1 MENTSPFKLEVAIEA
16 YLQQLQEKGNY
27 TSEDIL
33 ELKSHLTDNVRELK
47 KIDLDDDEAFI
58 IAKKRLGK
66 EEVLGTEFN
75 KVNGNRFLNR
85 ELFILILSISTYLLF
100 HFSYLL
106 VTGTI
111 RQYAIFVNKNMEV
124 WGIVNYLFN
133 ILFTIGILYLIF
145 NCKKY
150 IRIVE
155 RLFIKSPVNFS
166 LIFIALI
173 LFVWVFHL
181 DMGRKLFDTSFLSS
195 EEITNRY
202 EIFILDHT
210 LGTFINGGLLF
221 ICLVSISIAF
231 VRSYKKINFL
241 NNIIN
246 HSGYLPLFI
255 IGLFWDG
262 IAASARMI
270 NHHNNLSV
278 YTFGIVWLI
287 GMTIFNVHLRKNIL
301 IRNVIFIS
309 FGFVLELAAGIWMNP
324 ALKEGAPVSVYF
336 IALVA
341 GSTAGFG
348 LASLKKRK
356 NLQVSG

>member
-1 MENTSPFKLEVAIEA
+1 MENTNQFKLEVAVEV

-27 TSEDIL
+27 TSDDIL
-33 ELKSHLTDNVRELK
+33 ELKSHLSENVRELK
-47 KIDLDDDEAFI
+47 RNDLDDEEAFI

-66 EEVLGTEFN
+66 EEMLSIEYN

-100 HFSYLL
+100 YFSYLL

-133 ILFTIGILYLIF
+133 ILFTTGILYLIF

-150 IRIVE
+150 IRVVE

-173 LFVWVFHL
+173 LFVWVFHI

-202 EIFILDHT
+202 EVFLLDHT

-221 ICLVSISIAF
+221 ICLISISIAF
-231 VRSYKKINFL
+231 VRSYKKIDFL
-241 NNIIN
+241 DNIIN

-270 NHHNNLSV
+270 NHHTNLSV
-278 YTFGIVWLI
+278 YAFGIVWLI
-287 GMTIFNVHLRKNIL
+287 GMTIFNVHLRKNVL
-301 IRNVIFIS
+301 MRNIIFIS
-309 FGFVLELAAGIWMNP
+309 FGFMLELAAGIWMNP
-324 ALKEGAPVSVYF
+324 GLKAGAPVSVYF
-336 IALVA
+336 IALVT
-341 GSTAGFG
+341 GSALGFTI
-348 LASLKKRK
+348 ANFIKRK
-356 NLQVSG
+356 NIKLAV